1 MSFPPPMEI
10 EITSTIDEE
19 LLGKGLTLNDTLM
32 RVLYRHDDIANGVGP
47 TQPSVTSAT
56 RSSVAPLVNVT
67 HEDDESDD
75 DFGQLAHR

>member
-1 MSFPPPMEI
+1 MLYR
-10 EITSTIDEE
+10 DED

-32 RVLYRHDDIANGVGP
+32 RVLRRHDDIVNGGV
-47 TQPSVTSAT
+47 TQPIVTTA
-56 RSSVAPLVNVT
+56 RESSVAPLVNVT